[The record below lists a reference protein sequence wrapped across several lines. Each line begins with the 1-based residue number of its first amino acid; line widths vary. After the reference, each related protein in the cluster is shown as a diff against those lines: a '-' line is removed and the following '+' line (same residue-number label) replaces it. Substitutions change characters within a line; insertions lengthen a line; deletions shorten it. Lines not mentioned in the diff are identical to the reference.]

1 MATKRRTKAKTKISS
16 QAVMDELKTLAM
28 LTGGVVIGSV
38 GGKMIDK
45 VLAVDPAATAF
56 NVKALARPVLM
67 LGVGTA
73 GNIMLKD
80 PNMKMLATGVGA
92 SGLLSGVKILLK
104 KDLLAGLA
112 DFNLAG
118 SSDLGEPSIYR
129 EPLNLSVERYNPDLP
144 ALSSPTAFNVEDLD
158 MPHAEMSRG
167 SRVEDEDLA
176 YIEII

>member
-1 MATKRRTKAKTKISS
+1 MATRTKKTKISS
-16 QAVMDELKTLAM
+16 QAVMGEIKTLAM

-45 VLAVDPAATAF
+45 VLKVDAAATGF
-56 NVKALARPVLM
+56 NAKALARPIVL

-73 GNIMLKD
+73 GNLMLKD

-92 SGLLSGVKILLK
+92 SGLLSGVKVLMK

-112 DFNLAG
+112 DFSFSG
-118 SSDLGEPSIYR
+118 LGEPSVYR
-129 EPLNLSVERYNPDLP
+129 EPLNLSVDRYNPDLP
-144 ALSSPTAFNVEDLD
+144 ALSSPTSFNPEEFVHSAMVEG
-158 MPHAEMSRG
+158 M
-167 SRVEDEDLA
+167 VEEDLA

>member
-1 MATKRRTKAKTKISS
+1 
-16 QAVMDELKTLAM
+16 
-28 LTGGVVIGSV
+28 
-38 GGKMIDK
+38 
-45 VLAVDPAATAF
+45 
-56 NVKALARPVLM
+56 M

-167 SRVEDEDLA
+167 SHVEDEDLA

>member
-1 MATKRRTKAKTKISS
+1 
-16 QAVMDELKTLAM
+16 
-28 LTGGVVIGSV
+28 
-38 GGKMIDK
+38 
-45 VLAVDPAATAF
+45 
-56 NVKALARPVLM
+56 M

-92 SGLLSGVKILLK
+92 SGLLSGVKIMLK

-112 DFNLAG
+112 DFNLGG
-118 SSDLGEPSIYR
+118 SNEFGEPSIYR

-144 ALSSPTAFNVEDLD
+144 ALSSPTAFNVEDLNLS
-158 MPHAEMSRG
+158 HASMAHSSEM
-167 SRVEDEDLA
+167 EDDLS

>member
-16 QAVMDELKTLAM
+16 QAVMGELKTLAM
-28 LTGGVVIGSV
+28 LTGGVVIGSL
-38 GGKMIDK
+38 GGKMLDK
-45 VLAVDPAATAF
+45 ALAVDPAATTF

-118 SSDLGEPSIYR
+118 SNDLGEPSIYR

-144 ALSSPTAFNVEDLD
+144 ALSSPTAFNAEDF
-158 MPHAEMSRG
+158 EMSHAAMAH
-167 SRVEDEDLA
+167 SSAMMDEDLS

>member
-1 MATKRRTKAKTKISS
+1 MATRTKKTKISS
-16 QAVMDELKTLAM
+16 QAVMGELKTLAM

-45 VLAVDPAATAF
+45 VLKVDATATGF
-56 NVKALARPVLM
+56 DAKALARPIVL

-73 GNIMLKD
+73 GNLMLKD

-92 SGLLSGVKILLK
+92 SGLLSGVKVLMK

-112 DFNLAG
+112 DFSFSG
-118 SSDLGEPSIYR
+118 LGEPSVYR

-144 ALSSPTAFNVEDLD
+144 ALSSPTAFNPEEYANSAMVEG
-158 MPHAEMSRG
+158 MAE
-167 SRVEDEDLA
+167 EDLA

>member
-1 MATKRRTKAKTKISS
+1 MATKRRTNTKTKISS
-16 QAVMDELKTLAM
+16 QAVMGELKTLAM
-28 LTGGVVIGSV
+28 LTGGVVIGSL
-38 GGKMIDK
+38 GGKMLDK
-45 VLAVDPAATAF
+45 ALAVDPAATTF

-118 SSDLGEPSIYR
+118 SNDLGEPSIYR

-144 ALSSPTAFNVEDLD
+144 ALSSPTAFNVEDFD
-158 MPHAEMSRG
+158 MSHAAMAHSSEMVS
-167 SRVEDEDLA
+167 EDLS

>member
-1 MATKRRTKAKTKISS
+1 MATKRITKAKTKISS
-16 QAVMDELKTLAM
+16 QAVMGELKTLAM
-28 LTGGVVIGSV
+28 LTGGVVIGSL
-38 GGKMIDK
+38 GGKMLDK
-45 VLAVDPAATAF
+45 VLAVDPAATTF

-118 SSDLGEPSIYR
+118 SHDLGEPSIYR

-144 ALSSPTAFNVEDLD
+144 ALSSPTAFNVEDFE
-158 MPHAEMSRG
+158 MSHAEMSRAA
-167 SRVEDEDLA
+167 SMEDEDLS

>member
-16 QAVMDELKTLAM
+16 QAVMGELKTLAM
-28 LTGGVVIGSV
+28 LTGGVVIGSL
-38 GGKMIDK
+38 GGKMLDK
-45 VLAVDPAATAF
+45 VLAVDPAATTF

-112 DFNLAG
+112 DFNLGG
-118 SSDLGEPSIYR
+118 SNEFGEPSIYR

-144 ALSSPTAFNVEDLD
+144 ALSSPTAFNVEDLNLS
-158 MPHAEMSRG
+158 HASMAHNSEM
-167 SRVEDEDLA
+167 EDDLS

>member
-45 VLAVDPAATAF
+45 VLAVDPAATTF
-56 NVKALARPVLM
+56 NAKALARPVVL

-112 DFNLAG
+112 DFNLGG
-118 SSDLGEPSIYR
+118 SNDLGEPSIYR

-144 ALSSPTAFNVEDLD
+144 ALSSPTAFNVEELD
-158 MPHAEMSRG
+158 MPHAAIAHASAM
-167 SRVEDEDLA
+167 EDEDLS

>member
-104 KDLLAGLA
+104 KDWLAGLA
-112 DFNLAG
+112 D
-118 SSDLGEPSIYR
+118 R

-144 ALSSPTAFNVEDLD
+144 ALSSPTAFNVEDLY

-167 SRVEDEDLA
+167 SHVEDEDLA

>member
-1 MATKRRTKAKTKISS
+1 MATRTKKTKISS
-16 QAVMDELKTLAM
+16 QAVMGEIKTLAM

-45 VLAVDPAATAF
+45 VLNVDATATGF
-56 NVKALARPVLM
+56 NAKALARPIVL

-73 GNIMLKD
+73 GNLMLKD

-92 SGLLSGVKILLK
+92 SGLLSGVKVLMK
-104 KDLLAGLA
+104 KDLLAGLS
-112 DFNLAG
+112 DFSFSG
-118 SSDLGEPSIYR
+118 LGAPSVYR

-144 ALSSPTAFNVEDLD
+144 ALSSPTAFNPEDYSNSAMVEG
-158 MPHAEMSRG
+158 MTE
-167 SRVEDEDLA
+167 EDLA

>member
-1 MATKRRTKAKTKISS
+1 MATRTKKTKISS
-16 QAVMDELKTLAM
+16 QAVMGELKTLAM

-45 VLAVDPAATAF
+45 VLKVDAAATGFDA
-56 NVKALARPVLM
+56 KALARPIVL

-73 GNIMLKD
+73 GNLMLKD

-92 SGLLSGVKILLK
+92 SGLLSGVKVLMK
-104 KDLLAGLA
+104 KDLLAGLS
-112 DFNLAG
+112 DFSFSG
-118 SSDLGEPSIYR
+118 LGEPSVYR

-144 ALSSPTAFNVEDLD
+144 ALSSPTAFNPEEYANSAMVEG
-158 MPHAEMSRG
+158 MAE
-167 SRVEDEDLA
+167 EDLA

>member
-1 MATKRRTKAKTKISS
+1 MATRTKKTKISS
-16 QAVMDELKTLAM
+16 QAVMDEIKTLAM

-45 VLAVDPAATAF
+45 VLKVDAAATGF
-56 NVKALARPVLM
+56 NAKALARPIVL

-73 GNIMLKD
+73 GNLMLKD

-92 SGLLSGVKILLK
+92 SGLLSGVKVLMK

-112 DFNLAG
+112 DFSFSG
-118 SSDLGEPSIYR
+118 LGEPSVYR

-144 ALSSPTAFNVEDLD
+144 ALSSPTAFNPEDIATPSRMVEGV
-158 MPHAEMSRG
+158 AE
-167 SRVEDEDLA
+167 EDLA

>member
-1 MATKRRTKAKTKISS
+1 MATRTKKTKISS
-16 QAVMDELKTLAM
+16 QAVMGEIKTLAM

-45 VLAVDPAATAF
+45 VLNVDASATGF
-56 NVKALARPVLM
+56 NAKALARPIVL

-73 GNIMLKD
+73 GNLMLKD

-92 SGLLSGVKILLK
+92 SGLLSGVKVLMK

-112 DFNLAG
+112 DFSFSG
-118 SSDLGEPSIYR
+118 LGEPSVYR
-129 EPLNLSVERYNPDLP
+129 EPLNLSVDRYNPDLP
-144 ALSSPTAFNVEDLD
+144 ALSSPTAFNPEEYANSAMVEG
-158 MPHAEMSRG
+158 MAE
-167 SRVEDEDLA
+167 EDLA

>member
-1 MATKRRTKAKTKISS
+1 MATQRKKTKISS
-16 QAVMDELKTLAM
+16 QAVMDEIKTLAM

-45 VLAVDPAATAF
+45 VLNVDASATGF
-56 NVKALARPVLM
+56 NAKALARPIVL

-73 GNIMLKD
+73 GNLMLKD

-92 SGLLSGVKILLK
+92 SGLLSGVKVLLK

-112 DFNLAG
+112 DFSFSG
-118 SSDLGEPSIYR
+118 VDGLGEPTVYR
-129 EPLNLSVERYNPDLP
+129 DPINLSVERYNPDLP
-144 ALSSPTAFNVEDLD
+144 ALSAPTSFNPEDMASPSRMVEGV
-158 MPHAEMSRG
+158 AE
-167 SRVEDEDLA
+167 EDLA

>member
-73 GNIMLKD
+73 GNIMLIARS
-80 PNMKMLATGVGA
+80 L
-92 SGLLSGVKILLK
+92 
-104 KDLLAGLA
+104 
-112 DFNLAG
+112 
-118 SSDLGEPSIYR
+118 R
-129 EPLNLSVERYNPDLP
+129 
-144 ALSSPTAFNVEDLD
+144 
-158 MPHAEMSRG
+158 
-167 SRVEDEDLA
+167 RVA
-176 YIEII
+176 

>member
-1 MATKRRTKAKTKISS
+1 MATRTKKTKISS
-16 QAVMDELKTLAM
+16 QAVMGEIKTLAM

-45 VLAVDPAATAF
+45 VLNVDASATGF
-56 NVKALARPVLM
+56 NAKALARPIVL

-73 GNIMLKD
+73 GNLMLKD

-92 SGLLSGVKILLK
+92 SGLLSGVKVLMK
-104 KDLLAGLA
+104 KDLLAGLS
-112 DFNLAG
+112 DFSFSG
-118 SSDLGEPSIYR
+118 LGEPSVYR

-144 ALSSPTAFNVEDLD
+144 ALSSPTAFNPEDYSNSAMVEG
-158 MPHAEMSRG
+158 MTE
-167 SRVEDEDLA
+167 EDLA

>member
-1 MATKRRTKAKTKISS
+1 MATRTKKTKISS
-16 QAVMDELKTLAM
+16 QAVMGEIKTLAM

-45 VLAVDPAATAF
+45 VLNVDTSATGF
-56 NVKALARPVLM
+56 NAKALARPIVL

-73 GNIMLKD
+73 GNLMLKD

-92 SGLLSGVKILLK
+92 SGLLSGVKVLMK

-112 DFNLAG
+112 DFSFSG
-118 SSDLGEPSIYR
+118 LGEPSVYR

-144 ALSSPTAFNVEDLD
+144 ALSSPTSFNPEDYSHKAMVEG
-158 MPHAEMSRG
+158 MTE
-167 SRVEDEDLA
+167 EDLA

>member
-1 MATKRRTKAKTKISS
+1 MATKRSTKAKTKISS

-28 LTGGVVIGSV
+28 LTGGVVIGSL
-38 GGKMIDK
+38 GGKMLDK
-45 VLAVDPAATAF
+45 VLAVDPAATTF

-118 SSDLGEPSIYR
+118 SNDLGEPSIYR

-144 ALSSPTAFNVEDLD
+144 ALSSPTAFNVEDFD
-158 MPHAEMSRG
+158 MSHAAMAHSSEMVS
-167 SRVEDEDLA
+167 EDLS

>member
-1 MATKRRTKAKTKISS
+1 MATRTKKTKISS
-16 QAVMDELKTLAM
+16 QAVMGEIKTLAM

-45 VLAVDPAATAF
+45 VLNVDASATGF
-56 NVKALARPVLM
+56 NAKALARPIVL

-73 GNIMLKD
+73 GNLMLKD

-92 SGLLSGVKILLK
+92 SGLLSGVKVLMK

-112 DFNLAG
+112 DFSFSG
-118 SSDLGEPSIYR
+118 LGEPSVYR

-144 ALSSPTAFNVEDLD
+144 ALSSPTSFNPEDYSHSAMVEG
-158 MPHAEMSRG
+158 MAE
-167 SRVEDEDLA
+167 EDLA

>member
-1 MATKRRTKAKTKISS
+1 MATRTKKTKISS
-16 QAVMDELKTLAM
+16 QAVMGEIKTLAM

-45 VLAVDPAATAF
+45 VLNVDASATGF
-56 NVKALARPVLM
+56 NAKALARPIVL

-73 GNIMLKD
+73 GNLMLKD

-92 SGLLSGVKILLK
+92 SGLLSGVKVLMK

-112 DFNLAG
+112 DFSFSG
-118 SSDLGEPSIYR
+118 LGEPSVYR

-144 ALSSPTAFNVEDLD
+144 ALSSPTSFNPEDYSHSAMVEG
-158 MPHAEMSRG
+158 MTE
-167 SRVEDEDLA
+167 EDLA

>member
-1 MATKRRTKAKTKISS
+1 MATQTKKTKISS
-16 QAVMDELKTLAM
+16 QAVMGEIKTLAM

-45 VLAVDPAATAF
+45 VLKVDASATGF
-56 NVKALARPVLM
+56 NAKALARPIVL

-73 GNIMLKD
+73 GNLMLKD

-92 SGLLSGVKILLK
+92 SGLLSGVKVLMK

-112 DFNLAG
+112 DFSFSG
-118 SSDLGEPSIYR
+118 LGEPSVYR
-129 EPLNLSVERYNPDLP
+129 EPLNLSVDRYNPDLP
-144 ALSSPTAFNVEDLD
+144 ALSSPTAFNPEEFANSAMVEG
-158 MPHAEMSRG
+158 MAE
-167 SRVEDEDLA
+167 EDLA